1 MRFIGVEESGER
13 VARVGR
19 VQLELDTSKLDI
31 SKGLCLDINSSLEDV
46 TVIEPTRKLLRRA
59 AEGV

>member
-1 MRFIGVEESGER
+1 MRFIGAEESGER